1 MKAILPVGRDSV
13 EPSKR
18 ISGQFV
24 PGIAF
29 NPSPISPK
37 IGALK
42 ASCKNTGLVL
52 GLISLLLL
60 GFEAL
65 IFFEFI
71 RLFHDNNIDQ
81 PLGLWGAGLGASLS
95 LFALLRRQG
104 AILLNVI
111 ALVLN
116 VAALS
121 AVGLIAWSLSHMK
134 LM

>member
-1 MKAILPVGRDSV
+1 MKSSSA
-13 EPSKR
+13 
-18 ISGQFV
+18 
-24 PGIAF
+24 
-29 NPSPISPK
+29 
-37 IGALK
+37 
-42 ASCKNTGLVL
+42 NTGLVL

-65 IFFEFI
+65 IFCEFI
-71 RLFHDNNIDQ
+71 RPFHDNNIDQ
-81 PLGLWGAGLGASLS
+81 LFGLWGAGLGASLS

>member
-1 MKAILPVGRDSV
+1 M
-13 EPSKR
+13 
-18 ISGQFV
+18 
-24 PGIAF
+24 
-29 NPSPISPK
+29 
-37 IGALK
+37 K
-42 ASCKNTGLVL
+42 ASCKNAGLVL

-71 RLFHDNNIDQ
+71 RPFHDNNIDQ